1 MKHMKIEIRVH
12 THKNSS
18 ILFIITYRKLD
29 RELAPR
35 VRPGDKLQLE
45 DATTISLSSSFLIF
59 PSGLAHDAYRHSHR
73 VRKNACSWMQ
83 NGFKGRFAVGDRLDY
98 EAIIRFYESCAR
110 LSTAS

>member
-1 MKHMKIEIRVH
+1 MKIEIRVH

-29 RELAPR
+29 RELA
-35 VRPGDKLQLE
+35 PGDKLQLE